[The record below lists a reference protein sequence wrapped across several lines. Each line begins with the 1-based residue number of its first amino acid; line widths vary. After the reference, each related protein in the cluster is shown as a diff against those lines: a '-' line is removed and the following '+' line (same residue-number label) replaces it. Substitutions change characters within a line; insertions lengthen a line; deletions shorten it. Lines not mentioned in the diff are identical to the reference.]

1 MAQPTSARIKVYVQP
16 RASKSEIVGMHGDSI
31 RIRLA
36 APPVDDAANAELVSL
51 IAARLGVQKRK
62 VRIVTGRSSRR
73 KVVEIE
79 GQSGKNATLALLAGI
94 ETNRNAAAGGGGS
107 DEH

>member
-16 RASKSEIVGMHGDSI
+16 RASKSEIVGVHGDSI

-36 APPVDDAANAELVSL
+36 APPVDDAANAELISL
-51 IAARLGVQKRK
+51 IAAQLGVPKRN
-62 VRIVTGRSSRR
+62 VRIVTGRASRR

-79 GQSGKNATLALLAGI
+79 GQTAKNATLALLAGV
-94 ETNRNAAAGGGGS
+94 ESSG
-107 DEH
+107 EP

>member
-36 APPVDDAANAELVSL
+36 APPVDDAANTELISL
-51 IAARLGVQKRK
+51 IAARLGVPKRN
-62 VRIVTGRSSRR
+62 VRIVTGHASRR

-79 GQSGKNATLALLAGI
+79 GQDAKNATLALLAGV
-94 ETNRNAAAGGGGS
+94 ESSG
-107 DEH
+107 EP